1 MLRRDCKSHLTKDYD
16 KAIPQP
22 KIGITETAKATE
34 NLIQLFDKTEE
45 LLIKADAN
53 IALLKKAY
61 PDFFYTYTSLR
72 RIVNYAR
79 RKMAMQI
86 LATDAASGA
95 QLGGTHFTIETAE
108 ADGLKADSGTDL
120 VKIIKK
126 ASAKG
131 GSNIKTLT
139 EGKYIITASRP
150 GYITQTMI
158 VIVIK
163 GEFTKVKVEL
173 VQE

>member
-34 NLIQLFDKTEE
+34 NLVQLFDKSEE

-72 RIVNYAR
+72 RIVNYAK
-79 RKMAMQI
+79 RKLAMQ
-86 LATDAASGA
+86 LFATDAASGETLA
-95 QLGGTHFTIETAE
+95 GTLLVIETAGT
-108 ADGLKADSGTDL
+108 DGLKATMGSDL
-120 VKIIKK
+120 VKMVKK
-126 ASAKG
+126 AAAKG
-131 GSNIKTLT
+131 GSNIKNLA

-150 GYITQTMI
+150 GYITQTI
-158 VIVIK
+158 TVIVIK

-173 VQE
+173 VME